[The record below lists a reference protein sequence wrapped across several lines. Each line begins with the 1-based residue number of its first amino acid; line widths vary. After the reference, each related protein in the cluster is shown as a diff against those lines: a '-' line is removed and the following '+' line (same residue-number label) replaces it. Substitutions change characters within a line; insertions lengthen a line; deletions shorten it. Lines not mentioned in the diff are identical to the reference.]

1 MSSAHS
7 HREPG
12 DLGDRMGRHVI
23 IGAGPVGRAVVHAL
37 SSRGIDAEVLS
48 RSGTQVPGARSASV
62 DALDAD
68 RLAAAITGA
77 DVVYQASSPAYH
89 RYPQE
94 FPPLQQSIV
103 RAVQKADSTLVV
115 VENLYGYG
123 PVTGPMTESLPL
135 VSRGRK
141 GRVRADM
148 WRALQSEADAGRL
161 RVTAGRASDFFGPH
175 AADSAV
181 GERYFPPLLAG
192 KKAEVMGNP
201 DALHTYTYVR
211 DFGEALVR
219 LALDERSL
227 GRAWHVPNAPAVT
240 NRRFLEI
247 AAGIIG
253 VEPKSTK
260 LTRAK
265 MRIGGLFIPAAREL
279 PEMLYEFEED
289 FVVDHSAYAAVFGDH
304 ATPLEVSLGETIDW
318 FRSNGSTGS
327 K

>member
-1 MSSAHS
+1 
-7 HREPG
+7 
-12 DLGDRMGRHVI
+12 MGRHVV
-23 IGAGPVGRAVVHAL
+23 IGAGPVSRAIVNAL

-48 RSGTQVPGARSASV
+48 RSGTQVPGAKCASV
-62 DALDAD
+62 DALDTD
-68 RLAAAITGA
+68 RLATVIAGA

-89 RYPQE
+89 RYPQD

-103 RAVQKADSTLVV
+103 RAVQKADSALVV

-135 VSRGRK
+135 VSKGRK

-175 AADSAV
+175 AMDSVV
-181 GERYFPPLLAG
+181 GDRYFPPLLAG
-192 KKAEVMGNP
+192 RKAEVMGNP

-227 GRAWHVPNAPAVT
+227 GRAWHVPSAPAVS

-247 AAGIIG
+247 AAGIAG
-253 VEPKSTK
+253 TEPKSTT
-260 LTRAK
+260 LTRMK
-265 MRIGGLFIPAAREL
+265 MRIGGLFVPAAREL
-279 PEMLYEFEED
+279 PEMLYEFERD
-289 FVVDHSAYAAVFGDH
+289 FVVDHSAYAAIFGDH
-304 ATPLEVSLGETIDW
+304 ATPLSQSLSETIAW
-318 FRSNGSTGS
+318 FRSQA